1 MKIDNYGEIINDIDT
16 YKEIAKQLKNK
27 NDVIIG
33 WTDGKYDHRDI
44 YFSLEN
50 TIKYGNLQRGIKPTD
65 LFVGIIDW
73 SFFGFKIDSTKHPS
87 YIFEKLR
94 LTENDVNIK
103 IAELINGIIVE
114 LNEGEKNGNN

>member
-1 MKIDNYGEIINDIDT
+1 MIIDIYGEVINSKDT
-16 YKEIAKQLKNK
+16 YKEIAKQLKSK

-44 YFSLEN
+44 YFSLGN
-50 TIKYGNLQRGIKPTD
+50 TTKYGELQRGIKATD
-65 LFVGIIDW
+65 LFVGIVDF
-73 SFFGFKIDSTKHPS
+73 SFYGFKTDSTKHQN

-94 LTENDVNIK
+94 LTENDTNIK

-114 LNEGEKNGNN
+114 LGE